1 MGRFEHRVNYRSPRV
16 YAARFGGCSLIGK
29 HLQEARERKNL
40 SIRSLAHRLGLS
52 PSFVSQVERGLSM
65 PSVACLY
72 VMATE
77 LDVSV
82 DELFS
87 TIAEKE
93 PIARATRSR

>member
-16 YAARFGGCSLIGK
+16 YAARFGECSLIGK

-40 SIRSLAHRLGLS
+40 SIRSLARRLGLS

-77 LDVSV
+77 LNVSV

-87 TIAEKE
+87 AIATKGGD
-93 PIARATRSR
+93 R

>member
-1 MGRFEHRVNYRSPRV
+1 MQKRSEHRVNYRSPRV
-16 YAARFGGCSLIGK
+16 YAARFTGCTLVGQ
-29 HLQEARERKNL
+29 HLQIARERKNL

-87 TIAEKE
+87 AIAEKGGD
-93 PIARATRSR
+93 R